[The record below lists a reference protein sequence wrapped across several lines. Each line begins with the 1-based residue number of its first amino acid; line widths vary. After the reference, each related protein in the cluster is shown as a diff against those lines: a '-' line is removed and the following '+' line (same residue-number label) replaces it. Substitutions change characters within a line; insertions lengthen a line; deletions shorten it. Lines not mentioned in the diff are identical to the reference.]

1 MTVRTYT
8 EARALATSEDPRIP
22 FTVPGR
28 GSTAYVT
35 LELDERDGAVRADL
49 RGTAVVTFRPDVVEI
64 RTGGWVTRTTAE
76 AVDAALGIPRAF
88 TTISRVPYVL
98 GHRMTEPTVLDYTG
112 DRVGPL
118 DLNDELS
125 PLADPR
131 RARLNVTD
139 VAQDRDGTRVT
150 LCDWTYGGRDH
161 TPTMRALAAAY
172 VGHPRART
180 RVVGRFGYPT
190 TEEPNVSILVIH
202 D

>member
-22 FTVPGR
+22 FTMPGR
-28 GSTAYVT
+28 GSTAYVA
-35 LELDERDGAVRADL
+35 LELDDGAVRADL
-49 RGTAVVTFRPDVVEI
+49 RGTAVVTFRPDVVEV
-64 RTGGWVTRTTAE
+64 RTGRWVTRTTGE
-76 AVDAALGIPRAF
+76 AIDAALNIPGAF

-112 DRVGPL
+112 ARVGPL

-131 RARLNVTD
+131 RARLNVAD
-139 VAQDRDGTRVT
+139 LAQDRDGTRVT
-150 LCDWTYGGRDH
+150 LCDWTYDGRDH
-161 TPTMRALAAAY
+161 TPTMRTLAAAY

>member
-1 MTVRTYT
+1 MRTYT

-28 GSTAYVT
+28 GSTAYVA
-35 LELDERDGAVRADL
+35 LELDDGAVRADL
-49 RGTAVVTFRPDVVEI
+49 RGTAVVTFRPDDVEI
-64 RTGGWVTRTTAE
+64 RTGGWTTRTTGE
-76 AVDAALGIPRAF
+76 AIDAALGVPGAF

-98 GHRMTEPTVLDYTG
+98 GHRMTEPTVLDYAG

-131 RARLNVTD
+131 RARLNVAD

-150 LCDWTYGGRDH
+150 LCDWTYDGRDH
-161 TPTMRALAAAY
+161 TSTMRALAAAY